1 MNLEGY
7 DISKFSPMM
16 KQYIEIKKDYADAIV
31 FFRLGDF
38 YEMFF
43 EDATIASK
51 ELELQ
56 LTGKDCGQDGRV
68 PMCGIPFHAY
78 EGYALRLIE
87 KGYKIAIVEQTEDP
101 ALAKGIVKREVVRVL
116 TPGTCVIGEFLSQEN
131 NYLAVL
137 KEEGKEY
144 VFAYVDVLTGEINLT
159 NLTNEEEVL
168 NEVLNLKIK
177 ELLVESRFNKKI
189 LDVLKNNY
197 NILITKFDY
206 NDIPSYL
213 GNIIYGIEDNREL
226 EAIGML
232 VNYILKTQREHIL
245 HLKEVKRYQYRNYL
259 KMDMHTKRNLE
270 LMETIRLNKRNGS
283 LIELIDKTHTAMGLR
298 MLVKWLNYPLVDKTL
313 IEERLDYVSAFN
325 QERILTD
332 DVIEALKGVYDLERI
347 VGKTSCGTCNAKD
360 FAQLKRTLYNTQKL
374 KELLVSS
381 NNEKI
386 RELGL
391 KIDSLNE
398 LYDIL
403 NKAIL
408 DNPPLTLKEGG
419 MIKPDYNQELFEL
432 YNLKNNSQDWLK
444 NYEEKEREKS
454 GIKNLKVGFNKV
466 FGYYIEITKS
476 FLNEAYLENY
486 ERKQTL
492 VNAERFITPE
502 LKDFEVKILSS
513 SDRINSLEYEI
524 FLEIKGIL
532 LSYIP
537 SLQNLANVIS
547 EVDCFI
553 SLSTVSRLY
562 KFSRP
567 EFNLDREMTIIDGRH
582 PVLQQLLKNDYI
594 SNDVIVNKYN
604 FLLITGPNMS
614 GKSTYMKMVAL
625 IIILA
630 QIGSYVPATTAKL
643 PIFDQIF
650 TRIGASDD
658 LNSGS
663 STFMVEMLEA
673 NYAIKNATKNSLILF
688 DEIGRG
694 TATFDGLA
702 LAQAIIEYVHENI
715 GCITL
720 FSTHYHELVQLEKVL
735 TRLKNV
741 HVDVKEYNGKVVFLH
756 KVLDGPVD
764 KSYGI
769 NVAELAHL
777 PKSLI
782 KRSKMILDE
791 LEKDKKDLNMNFNL
805 FDFEDNNE
813 EDYQDDY
820 LDSRGKEI
828 VDEIDEVDINNL
840 TPLEAFNLV
849 VKWKSK
855 E

>member
-43 EDATIASK
+43 EDAILGSR

-56 LTGKDCGQDGRV
+56 LTGKDCGQEERV

-78 EGYALRLIE
+78 EGYALRLVE

-101 ALAKGIVKREVVRVL
+101 ALAKGIVKREVVKIL
-116 TPGTCVIGEFLSQEN
+116 TPGTCVIGEKSHEEN

-137 KEEGKEY
+137 KEYGKEY
-144 VFAYVDVLTGEINLT
+144 IFAYVDVLTGEINIT
-159 NLTNEEEVL
+159 NLVNDEEVL
-168 NEVLNLKIK
+168 NEIFNLNIK

-189 LDVLKNNY
+189 IDILKTTY
-197 NILITKFDY
+197 NILITRFDLK
-206 NDIPSYL
+206 DIPTYL
-213 GNIIYGIEDNREL
+213 GNIVMALDQKEEL
-226 EAIGML
+226 DAIGLL
-232 VNYILKTQREHIL
+232 VNYILKTQKEHIM
-245 HLKEVKRYQYRNYL
+245 HLKEVRRYQYRNYL
-259 KMDMHTKRNLE
+259 KIDMHSKRNLE

-283 LIELIDKTHTAMGLR
+283 LLSLIDKTHTAMGLR
-298 MLVKWLNYPLVDKTL
+298 MLIKWLNYPLVDEKE
-313 IEERLDYVSAFN
+313 IIERLDYVEAFN
-325 QERILTD
+325 NERLLTD
-332 DVIEALKGVYDLERI
+332 DIIEELKGVYDLERI
-347 VGKTSCGTCNAKD
+347 VGKASCGTCNAKD
-360 FAQLKRTLYNTQKL
+360 FAQLRKTLENVSNLKKR
-374 KELLVSS
+374 LLESKNQNIVD
-381 NNEKI
+381 
-386 RELGL
+386 LAM
-391 KIDSLNE
+391 KIDDLFELQNVLNKAITDNPPFQLHEGGMIRPEYNSELQE
-398 LYDIL
+398 LYDIK
-403 NKAIL
+403 NHS
-408 DNPPLTLKEGG
+408 
-419 MIKPDYNQELFEL
+419 QE
-432 YNLKNNSQDWLK
+432 WLK
-444 NYEEKEREKS
+444 KYEEKEREKS

-476 FLNEAYLENY
+476 FLNEGYLENY

-513 SDRINSLEYEI
+513 SDRIIALEYNI
-524 FLEIKGIL
+524 FLEIKDYIL
-532 LSYIP
+532 SFIK
-537 SLQNLANVIS
+537 SLQNLANIVS
-547 EVDCFI
+547 EIDCFI
-553 SLSTVSRLY
+553 SLSTISRMY
-562 KFSRP
+562 RFIRP
-567 EFNLDREMTIIDGRH
+567 EFTKDRSLTIIDGRH
-582 PVLQQLLKNDYI
+582 PVLQELLKNDYI

-625 IIILA
+625 IAILA
-630 QIGSYVPATTAKL
+630 QMGSFVPATTARL

-658 LNSGS
+658 LTSGS

-673 NYAIKNATKNSLILF
+673 NYALKNATKNSLILF

-702 LAQAIIEYVHENI
+702 LAQAIIEYTHENI

-720 FSTHYHELVQLEKVL
+720 FSTHYHELVALEKTL
-735 TRLKNV
+735 SRLKNI
-741 HVDVKEYNGKVVFLH
+741 HVDVKEYGGKVVFLH

-782 KRSKMILDE
+782 KRSKEILASLEDDRKELNMNLSLFDFNDEDDEIEERFIDEHDEEILDE
-791 LEKDKKDLNMNFNL
+791 IDNL
-805 FDFEDNNE
+805 
-813 EDYQDDY
+813 
-820 LDSRGKEI
+820 
-828 VDEIDEVDINNL
+828 DINNL
-840 TPLEAFNLV
+840 TPLEAFNLII
-849 VKWKSK
+849 KWKNK